1 MHRVLIIDDSSAT
14 RAYVRAALE
23 EMADLQVSEA
33 SSGFDALRILPRERF
48 DLLLVD
54 INMPNINGLELIS
67 FIRRS
72 ETHRD
77 TPLLIISTEASE
89 RDRARA
95 IALGN
100 GLRYVYTGNERLS
113 SQAVHGGGAGSRR
126 QERPKAGGLTAKG
139 LGQWFPLRTAS
150 AREKNSW
157 RKLRS

>member
-1 MHRVLIIDDSSAT
+1 MIAAKGTMQRVLIIDDSSAT

-23 EMADLQVSEA
+23 EMNDMQVSEA
-33 SSGFDALRILPRERF
+33 ASGFDALRILPRERF

-95 IALGN
+95 MTLGANGYLAKPFTAEALAEAVRA
-100 GLRYVYTGNERLS
+100 LKKGNE
-113 SQAVHGGGAGSRR
+113 GG
-126 QERPKAGGLTAKG
+126 
-139 LGQWFPLRTAS
+139 
-150 AREKNSW
+150 
-157 RKLRS
+157 